1 MDFRSPRCIALSR
14 LNRSHLPVLASLVL
28 LSVSAAFF
36 ALKPQQQQQQLTG
49 MDRPLNLLPLAKQIA
64 PLQGG
69 AVVLVVGNR
78 AMNDMLENWVISA
91 TAVQPPLKF
100 LVLPLDEEGHDDLR
114 RRGVPNVVRDEKA
127 WSMFSANGSSFGG
140 AGYYAMSKYKWRATL
155 DLLREGID
163 VLMTD
168 PDIVLLRNPLP
179 YIVSSDHFLFASFS
193 PRGLLNA
200 T

>member
-1 MDFRSPRCIALSR
+1 MHPVDFHSPRRIAPSR
-14 LNRSHLPVLASLVL
+14 LRSHLPVLVSVVL
-28 LSVSAAFF
+28 LSISIAFF
-36 ALKPQQQQQQLTG
+36 ALKSSG
-49 MDRPLNLLPLAKQIA
+49 NYYSRPLDLISLAKHIA

-100 LVLPLDEEGHDDLR
+100 IVLPLDEEGHDDLL
-114 RRGVPNVVRDEKA
+114 RRGVPNVVRDARA

-140 AGYYAMSKYKWRATL
+140 AGYYAMSKYKWHATL
-155 DLLREGID
+155 ALLREGID

-179 YIVSSDHFLFASFS
+179 YIVSFDCLPLRDAFS
-193 PRGLLNA
+193 
-200 T
+200 

>member
-1 MDFRSPRCIALSR
+1 MDSRYQPRRGVPSKLRSR
-14 LNRSHLPVLASLVL
+14 LPVLVMTALAIISVAFIALVAGGSESHPIASNL
-28 LSVSAAFF
+28 LS
-36 ALKPQQQQQQLTG
+36 
-49 MDRPLNLLPLAKQIA
+49 LAKQIA

>member
-1 MDFRSPRCIALSR
+1 MDSRFHLDQPRRGAPSKLRSR
-14 LNRSHLPVLASLVL
+14 LPVLVVAVLVVVSVAFIALITGGSAS
-28 LSVSAAFF
+28 
-36 ALKPQQQQQQLTG
+36 
-49 MDRPLNLLPLAKQIA
+49 LPLASNLVSLAKHIA

-100 LVLPLDEEGHDDLR
+100 IVLPLDEEGHDDLL
-114 RRGVPNVVRDEKA
+114 RRGVPNVVRDARA

-140 AGYYAMSKYKWRATL
+140 AGYYAMSKYKWHATL
-155 DLLREGID
+155 ALLREGID

-179 YIVSSDHFLFASFS
+179 YIVSFDCLPLRDAFS
-193 PRGLLNA
+193 
-200 T
+200 